1 MSHELLLIR
10 INLWVLNKMF
20 REIISLSVV
29 VRSSLTVALAQNT
42 LDNSQ
47 VEILMLLTSLLRRS
61 ANLFRIF
68 TVRFCFGALFD
79 TQLMNFI

>member
-1 MSHELLLIR
+1 
-10 INLWVLNKMF
+10 MF

-29 VRSSLTVALAQNT
+29 VRSSLTVTLAQNT
-42 LDNSQ
+42 LDNSH
-47 VEILMLLTSLLRRS
+47 VEILMLLTLHASLLRRS

-68 TVRFCFGALFD
+68 TVRLSFGALFD